1 MSEKRP
7 TSELLAA
14 YVDGVGELEVEERRR
29 VERYLSDPA
38 LRAEQEAT
46 RDIIDQLRAL
56 PDDEPQV
63 DWAAMERAIHAEV
76 GDDVPRR
83 SWFYRWRFALP
94 AFALAGAA
102 AIVFVITRGD
112 ETDDVVPVAFVKSP
126 IETPAPVI
134 EQVNDRVTVYLDG
147 TDLEITDDMI
157 ELDELAIDDS
167 EAIGDEASLGFLE
180 PADLAWIDDLDDDA
194 LDRAEQALAKLP
206 EGS

>member
-1 MSEKRP
+1 
-7 TSELLAA
+7 
-14 YVDGVGELEVEERRR
+14 
-29 VERYLSDPA
+29 
-38 LRAEQEAT
+38 
-46 RDIIDQLRAL
+46 
-56 PDDEPQV
+56 
-63 DWAAMERAIHAEV
+63 
-76 GDDVPRR
+76 
-83 SWFYRWRFALP
+83 
-94 AFALAGAA
+94 
-102 AIVFVITRGD
+102 
-112 ETDDVVPVAFVKSP
+112 VKSP

-134 EQVNDRVTVYLDG
+134 EQVDDRVTVYLDG